1 MSSKVTILPNQPILS
16 PLSPPP
22 PPQQK
27 EKEVKTQTN
36 VDYQYET
43 YGGTKSVLGGNHSR
57 DENESA
63 KTVLKSGGQGGVMS
77 SFILKTVLYGLVL
90 FILILA
96 ICLTIYSI
104 YLGFHSK
111 QRNTRRHRRYIM
123 CAIILCIIG
132 MIIRMTANALL

>member
-1 MSSKVTILPNQPILS
+1 MSSSKVTILPNQPILP
-16 PLSPPP
+16 PLSP

-27 EKEVKTQTN
+27 EKEVKIQTN
-36 VDYQYET
+36 VDYQYGT
-43 YGGTKSVLGGNHSR
+43 YGETKSVLGGNHHSS

-77 SFILKTVLYGLVL
+77 SFLLKTVLYGLVL

-104 YLGFHSK
+104 YLSFHSK